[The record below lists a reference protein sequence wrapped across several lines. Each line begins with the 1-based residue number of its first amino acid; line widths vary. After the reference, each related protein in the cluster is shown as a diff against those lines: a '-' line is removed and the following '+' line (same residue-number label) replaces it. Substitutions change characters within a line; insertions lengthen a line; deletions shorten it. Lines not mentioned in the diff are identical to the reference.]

1 MPPVALPGRVKVGFP
16 AGKSDG
22 DVIAKAI
29 WTHFGTAGG
38 ASGGGWGGPVPARP
52 FLANAMRDNNRAYHA
67 QMKTAAVSIFEGRM
81 TVDAALQRLGGL
93 AGADVEESIVSL
105 RTPPNSALTI
115 SLKGSDNPLVDTGEM
130 QQSVRWD
137 VE

>member
-22 DVIAKAI
+22 DVLAKAI

-67 QMKTAAVSIFEGRM
+67 KMKTAAKSIFEGRM
-81 TVDAALQRLGGL
+81 TVNVALGRLGAL
-93 AGADVEESIVSL
+93 AQGDVQESITSL
-105 RTPPNSALTI
+105 QSPPNSPATI
-115 SLKGSDNPLVDTGEM
+115 ALKGSSNPLIDTGEM
-130 QQSVRWD
+130 RQSVTWD